1 MKVKRSKKKDSG
13 GFLFLIKWIGYSDS
27 ENTWEP
33 MSLLDDWDIERE
45 QIYKFFEDENI
56 DISGFFLN
64 LILLTGSSRKKKKEM
79 FLIRQAF
86 LLMNDCVQRRYVVT
100 KLT

>member
-1 MKVKRSKKKDSG
+1 M
-13 GFLFLIKWIGYSDS
+13 IKWVGYSDS

-45 QIYKFFEDENI
+45 QIYKCFEDENI
-56 DISGFFLN
+56 DILGVLN

-86 LLMNDCVQRRYVVT
+86 LLMNNCVQRRYVVT